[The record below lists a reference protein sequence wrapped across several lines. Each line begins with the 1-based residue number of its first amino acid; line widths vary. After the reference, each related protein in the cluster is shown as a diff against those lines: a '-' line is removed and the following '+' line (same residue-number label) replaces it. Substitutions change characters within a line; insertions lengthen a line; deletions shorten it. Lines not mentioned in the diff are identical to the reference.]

1 MSTENTVSI
10 SIDPSPLRTFVKAI
24 ISEELQPTLY
34 TNDRFKAEVNHAV
47 NMHIEDALENNYK
60 MSRIVDRAIDY
71 GELAGNIDMADL
83 SGEISYRE
91 LASEID
97 IDDVANRIEI
107 DMDSLAENIDYKKLA
122 AALLEEM
129 AVRVKN

>member
-34 TNDRFKAEVNHAV
+34 DNGKEFEKK
-47 NMHIEDALENNYK
+47 IEDLIVGFFENSYRSDRLI
-60 MSRIVDRAIDY
+60 SRSIDH

-83 SGEISYRE
+83 AGEISYRD

-97 IDDVANRIEI
+97 ADDIAHRIEI

-129 AVRVKN
+129 AVRMKN